1 MSFLDR
7 DKYGMYKDTGKK
19 GPGPELMGADTLLGE
34 NVVNNQDEDLGE
46 IKEIM
51 IDMRNGEIAYAVLSF
66 GGVLG
71 MGEKLFAVPWQALD
85 LDTVNKRFVLDVD
98 KERLKTAPGFDK
110 DAWPDMGDIAYIE
123 EIHTFY
129 GTDPTLSGSMR
140 QNIPMDGMTGGAMR
154 GAGAS
159 SMGAG
164 HAGSAGM
171 GSASDLGGAGTSGVS
186 GLGGGS
192 AGSSSSGLGGGAA
205 GTSGTSG
212 TSGSSGLGGGAA
224 GSSGASSGSSTS
236 DAGISSG
243 AGTGTSS
250 GMNSGSAAGT
260 SGRSGPDSGPGSS
273 GSSGVSGQPTKG
285 GSGRS

>member
-34 NVVNNQDEDLGE
+34 DVVNNQDEDLGD

-51 IDMRNGEIAYAVLSF
+51 LDMRNGEIAYAVLSF

-98 KERLKTAPGFDK
+98 KERLKSAPGFDK
-110 DAWPDMGDIAYIE
+110 DAWPDMSDIAYTE

-129 GTDPTLSGSMR
+129 GTDPTRRGMGR
-140 QNIPMDGMTGGAMR
+140 NIPVDGMVGGAVRGAGASSM

-164 HAGSAGM
+164 HAGS
-171 GSASDLGGAGTSGVS
+171 GAGSSGGMETGAGASTGSSPGVSSGS
-186 GLGGGS
+186 GLGSSTSSSLGSGS
-192 AGSSSSGLGGGAA
+192 AGSSSSASGAA
-205 GTSGTSG
+205 G
-212 TSGSSGLGGGAA
+212 
-224 GSSGASSGSSTS
+224 
-236 DAGISSG
+236 
-243 AGTGTSS
+243 GTSS
-250 GMNSGSAAGT
+250 GPGVSSGSGVS
-260 SGRSGPDSGPGSS
+260 SGAGSS
-273 GSSGVSGQPTKG
+273 GSSGADSGPGTVGNTGVSGQPPRG
-285 GSGRS
+285 GGGRT